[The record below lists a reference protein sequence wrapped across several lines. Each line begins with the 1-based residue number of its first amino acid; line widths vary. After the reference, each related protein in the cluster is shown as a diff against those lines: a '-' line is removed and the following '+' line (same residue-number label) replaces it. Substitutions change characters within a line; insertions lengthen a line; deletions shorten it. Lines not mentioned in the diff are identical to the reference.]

1 MYACSLREVSRIVR
15 WLQFGSPGGDDLK
28 HEEPEEFLFAS
39 RSARNEVERKRK
51 KRTRNIVVA
60 VVAAMLVCVLGAGY
74 FVFDLQRQFNS
85 KSNSLALG
93 FSDADQEARP
103 VKDPDDKS
111 MNILMLGVDH
121 AADDSDGS
129 AALSGAVEQR
139 SDSMMLVHI
148 PEDRSQVYV
157 MSMVRDMYV
166 DIPGYGKNKLNAAVS
181 LGGVPLLM
189 RTVEGL
195 FDTKIDHVAMVDF
208 EGFKELSTA
217 LGGVT
222 VDNDIPFTANDTDY
236 FYPVGSI
243 ELEGDRALRFVRERK
258 SFTNGDYQRVAN
270 QRKFIAAA
278 ANKLLSS
285 DTLTNPVKL
294 YDIVDTVSPYLTF
307 DEDFDA
313 ATLVGLGLQ
322 LKNVDTRNMAMFTL
336 PTAGTSTTADG
347 QSIELASELAIAQ
360 IGEALRTDTMQ
371 KYLEE
376 NPPETE

>member
-1 MYACSLREVSRIVR
+1 MYACSLREVSRMVR

-166 DIPGYGKNKLNAAVS
+166 DIPGYGSNKLNAAVS

-222 VDNDIPFTANDTDY
+222 VENDIPFTAHDTDY
-236 FYPVGSI
+236 FYPEGKI
-243 ELEGDRALRFVRERK
+243 DLEGDRALRFVRERK

-313 ATLVGLGLQ
+313 ATLVGLGMQ
-322 LKNVDTRNMAMFTL
+322 LKNVDTQNMAMFTM
-336 PTAGTSTTADG
+336 PTAGTSVSADG

>member
-93 FSDADQEARP
+93 FSDADQQARP

-166 DIPGYGKNKLNAAVS
+166 DIPGYGSNKLNAAVS

-222 VDNDIPFTANDTDY
+222 VENDIPFTAHDTDY
-236 FYPVGSI
+236 FYPAGKI
-243 ELEGDRALRFVRERK
+243 DLEGDRALRFVRERK

-322 LKNVDTRNMAMFTL
+322 LKNVDTQNMAMFTM
-336 PTAGTSTTADG
+336 PTAGTSVSADG

>member
-1 MYACSLREVSRIVR
+1 MKSLGLSGCFS
-15 WLQFGSPGGDDLK
+15 FGSPGGDDLK
-28 HEEPEEFLFAS
+28 HEEPQEIVFAS
-39 RSARNEVERKRK
+39 RSARNEVERKK
-51 KRTRNIVVA
+51 KRTRNVLVA

-93 FSDADQEARP
+93 FSDEDQEARP

-121 AADDSDGS
+121 ADDDSDGS

-166 DIPGYGKNKLNAAVS
+166 DIPGYGMNKLNAAVS
-181 LGGVPLLM
+181 YGGVPLLM

-195 FDTKIDHVAMVDF
+195 FETKIDHVAMVDF

-222 VDNDIPFTANDTDY
+222 VENDIPFTANDTDY
-236 FYPVGSI
+236 FYPAGNVN
-243 ELEGDRALRFVRERK
+243 LEGDRALRFVRERK
-258 SFTNGDYQRVAN
+258 SFSNGDYQRVAN

-313 ATLVGLGLQ
+313 ATLVGLGMQ
-322 LKNVDTRNMAMFTL
+322 LKNVDTQNMAMFTM
-336 PTAGTSTTADG
+336 PTAGTSVSADG
-347 QSIELASELAIAQ
+347 QSIELPSELAVAQ
-360 IGEALRTDTMQ
+360 IGEALQTDTMAQ
-371 KYLEE
+371 YLKE

>member
-1 MYACSLREVSRIVR
+1 MKKEVHDSA
-15 WLQFGSPGGDDLK
+15 
-28 HEEPEEFLFAS
+28 LFAS
-39 RSARNEVERKRK
+39 RSARKAVERKKR
-51 KRTRNIVVA
+51 RTRTILVGVVA
-60 VVAAMLVCVLGAGY
+60 TMLICVLGAGY

-85 KSNSLALG
+85 KSNSLSLG
-93 FSDADQEARP
+93 FSDAAQADRP

-111 MNILMLGVDH
+111 MNVLMLGVDH
-121 AADDSDGS
+121 AADDNDAS

-189 RTVEGL
+189 QTVEGM

-236 FYPVGSI
+236 FYPKGIVN
-243 ELEGDRALRFVRERK
+243 LEGDRALRFVRERK

-307 DEDFDA
+307 DDEFDA

-322 LKNVDTRNMAMFTL
+322 MKNVDTRNMEMFTM
-336 PTAGTSTTADG
+336 PTAGTSVDARG
-347 QSIELASELAIAQ
+347 QSIELASEQAVAQ
-360 IGEALRTDTMQ
+360 IGEALRTDDMA
-371 KYLEE
+371 KYLKE
-376 NPPETE
+376 NPPEGE

>member
-222 VDNDIPFTANDTDY
+222 VENDIPFTANDTDY
-236 FYPVGSI
+236 FYPAGKI
-243 ELEGDRALRFVRERK
+243 DLEGDRALRFVRERK

-322 LKNVDTRNMAMFTL
+322 LKNIDTQNMAMFTM

>member
-1 MYACSLREVSRIVR
+1 MKSLGMSGCFD
-15 WLQFGSPGGDDLK
+15 FGSPAGDDLK
-28 HEEPEEFLFAS
+28 NEEPQEIVFAS
-39 RSARNEVERKRK
+39 RSARNVVERKK
-51 KRTRNIVVA
+51 KRTRNVLVA
-60 VVAAMLVCVLGAGY
+60 VVAALLICVLGAGY

-129 AALSGAVEQR
+129 AALNGAVEQR

-157 MSMVRDMYV
+157 MSMVRDMYI

-181 LGGVPLLM
+181 YGGVPLLM
-189 RTVEGL
+189 RTIEGL

-222 VDNDIPFTANDTDY
+222 VDNDIPFTAHDTDY
-236 FYPVGSI
+236 FYPAGNVD
-243 ELEGDRALRFVRERK
+243 LEGDRALRFVRERK
-258 SFTNGDYQRVAN
+258 SFSNGDYQRVAN

-322 LKNVDTRNMAMFTL
+322 LKDVDTQKMAMFTM
-336 PTAGTSTTADG
+336 PTAGTSVSADG
-347 QSIELASELAIAQ
+347 QSIELPSELAIAQ
-360 IGEALRTDTMQ
+360 IGEALQTDTMA
-371 KYLEE
+371 KYLKE

>member
-222 VDNDIPFTANDTDY
+222 VENDIPFTANDTDY
-236 FYPVGSI
+236 FYPAGKI
-243 ELEGDRALRFVRERK
+243 DLEGDRALRFVRERK

-294 YDIVDTVSPYLTF
+294 YGIVDTVSPYLTF

-322 LKNVDTRNMAMFTL
+322 LKNVDTQNMAMFTM

>member
-222 VDNDIPFTANDTDY
+222 VENDIPFTAHDTDY
-236 FYPVGSI
+236 FYPAGKI
-243 ELEGDRALRFVRERK
+243 DLEGDRALRFVRERK

-294 YDIVDTVSPYLTF
+294 YGIVDTVSPYLTF

-322 LKNVDTRNMAMFTL
+322 LKNVDTQNMAMFTM

>member
-1 MYACSLREVSRIVR
+1 MKSLGLSGCFS
-15 WLQFGSPGGDDLK
+15 FGSPGGDDLK
-28 HEEPEEFLFAS
+28 HEEPQEIVFAS
-39 RSARNEVERKRK
+39 RSARNEVERKKK
-51 KRTRNIVVA
+51 KRTRNVLVA
-60 VVAAMLVCVLGAGY
+60 VVAAMLICVLGAGY

-93 FSDADQEARP
+93 FSDEDQEARP

-121 AADDSDGS
+121 ADDDSDGS

-166 DIPGYGKNKLNAAVS
+166 DIPGYGMNKLNAAVS
-181 LGGVPLLM
+181 YGGVPLLM

-195 FDTKIDHVAMVDF
+195 FETKIDHVAMVDF

-222 VDNDIPFTANDTDY
+222 VENDIPFTANDTDY
-236 FYPVGSI
+236 FYPAGNVN
-243 ELEGDRALRFVRERK
+243 LEGDRALRFVRERK
-258 SFTNGDYQRVAN
+258 SFSNGDYQRVAN

-313 ATLVGLGLQ
+313 ATLVGLGMQ
-322 LKNVDTRNMAMFTL
+322 LKNVDTKNMAMFTM
-336 PTAGTSTTADG
+336 PTAGTSVSADG
-347 QSIELASELAIAQ
+347 QSIELPSEIAVAQ
-360 IGEALRTDTMQ
+360 IGEALQTDTMAQ
-371 KYLEE
+371 YLKE

>member
-222 VDNDIPFTANDTDY
+222 VENDIPFTANDTDY
-236 FYPVGSI
+236 FYPAGKI
-243 ELEGDRALRFVRERK
+243 DLEGDRALRFVRERK

-313 ATLVGLGLQ
+313 ATLVGLGMQ
-322 LKNVDTRNMAMFTL
+322 LKNVDTQNMAMFTM

>member
-166 DIPGYGKNKLNAAVS
+166 DIPGYGSNKLNAAVS

-222 VDNDIPFTANDTDY
+222 VDNDIPFTAHDTDY
-236 FYPVGSI
+236 FYPAGKI
-243 ELEGDRALRFVRERK
+243 DLEGDRALRFVRERK

-313 ATLVGLGLQ
+313 ATLVGLGMQ
-322 LKNVDTRNMAMFTL
+322 LKNVDTQNMAMFTM
-336 PTAGTSTTADG
+336 PTAGTSVSADG